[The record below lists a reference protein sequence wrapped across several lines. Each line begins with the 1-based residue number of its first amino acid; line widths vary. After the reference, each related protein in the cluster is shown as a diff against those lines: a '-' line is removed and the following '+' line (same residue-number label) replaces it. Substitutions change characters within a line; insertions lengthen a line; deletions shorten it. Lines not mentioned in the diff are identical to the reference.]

1 LLHKFRTYFLP
12 TSLLYVSI
20 LLRRRR
26 DYSKQMQCGG
36 DGGRRNRK
44 RE

>member
-1 LLHKFRTYFLP
+1 MGFMGGTGGEEEEEEDDW
-12 TSLLYVSI
+12 
-20 LLRRRR
+20 R